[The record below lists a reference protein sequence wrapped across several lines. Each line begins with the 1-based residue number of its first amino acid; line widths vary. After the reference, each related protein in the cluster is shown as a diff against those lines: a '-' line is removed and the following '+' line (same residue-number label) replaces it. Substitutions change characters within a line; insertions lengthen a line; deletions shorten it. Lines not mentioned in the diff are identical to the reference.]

1 MTASR
6 PNVAWILNELTTV
19 DHARHALL
27 LSADGLAV
35 AYSKDCDKDLGDQIA
50 AAVSGL
56 QSLSRAGG
64 AFVSDEGNTPWQQTM
79 VQYRDGFLFLI
90 AAGHGAHLVASAGI
104 DVKIEAI
111 SYKMADVVKRLPEA
125 LAVAQREHS
134 QQG

>member
-1 MTASR
+1 MTAAR
-6 PNVAWILNELTTV
+6 PQVAWIVDELTTV
-19 DHARHALL
+19 PHARHALL

-35 AYSKDCDKDLGDQIA
+35 ARSKDCDKDLADQMA

-64 AFVSDEGNTPWQQTM
+64 VFVSDGGNTPWQQTM
-79 VQYRDGFLFLI
+79 VQYQDGFLFLI

-104 DVKIEAI
+104 EVKIEAI
-111 SYKMADVVKRLPEA
+111 SYKMADIVKRLPEA
-125 LAVAQREHS
+125 LAVAQREHA